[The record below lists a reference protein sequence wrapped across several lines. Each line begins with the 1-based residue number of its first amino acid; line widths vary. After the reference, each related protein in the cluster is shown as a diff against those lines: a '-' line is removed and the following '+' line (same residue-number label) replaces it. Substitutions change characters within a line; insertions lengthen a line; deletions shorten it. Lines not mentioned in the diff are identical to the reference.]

1 MDATDMHMF
10 LEMARDTPY
19 YSLFYT
25 SLFTGMR
32 RAELLA
38 LRWLDVDLLL
48 GLLSVNRSVQYLSK
62 APIESR
68 ITFKEPKTAK
78 SRRMIDLT
86 PSTSIVLRECRQ
98 AQDKLRE
105 SLSLAPTSGND
116 LVFCH
121 YDGTPLLPN
130 SVTHAWTKLVRRCGM
145 HGVRFHDARHSHASL
160 MLKQGVNPKIV
171 SERLGH
177 GGIAITLDLYSHV
190 ALGLQRVAAH
200 KFDDIVFAN
209 SEAIVETD

>member
-1 MDATDMHMF
+1 MDATEMHVF
-10 LEMARDTPY
+10 LEMARNTSY

-48 GLLSVNRSVQYLSK
+48 GQLSVNRSMQYLSN
-62 APIESR
+62 APKESR
-68 ITFKEPKTAK
+68 ITFKEPKTATG
-78 SRRMIDLT
+78 RRMIDLT
-86 PSTSIVLRECRQ
+86 PSTIIVLRECRQ
-98 AQDKLRE
+98 TQDELRE
-105 SLSLAPTSGND
+105 SLSLAPTSVND

-130 SVTHAWTKLVRRCGM
+130 SVTHAWTKLVRRCGLN
-145 HGVRFHDARHSHASL
+145 GVRFHDACHSHASL
-160 MLKQGVNPKIV
+160 MLKQGIHPKIV

-177 GGIAITLDLYSHV
+177 GGIAITFDLYSHV
-190 ALGLQRVAAH
+190 APGLQRAAAN
-200 KFDDIVFAN
+200 KFDDIVLPHKQT
-209 SEAIVETD
+209 TDTN